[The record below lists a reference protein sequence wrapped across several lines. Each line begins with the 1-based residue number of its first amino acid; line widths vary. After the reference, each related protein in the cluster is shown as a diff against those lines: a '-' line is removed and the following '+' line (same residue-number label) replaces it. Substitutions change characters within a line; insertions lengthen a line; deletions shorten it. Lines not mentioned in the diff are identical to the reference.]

1 MDASGSVQPMTSLV
15 SKKDGD
21 GMLTGSSSGDG
32 RGPIGSN
39 TSYGWWHMTGCLL
52 TRSGG
57 SGRGRRTDRVR
68 DVDILRRQSC
78 MCCETVPPR

>member
-1 MDASGSVQPMTSLV
+1 MDVSGSVQPITSLV
-15 SKKDGD
+15 SMKDED

-32 RGPIGSN
+32 RGPTGSN
-39 TSYGWWHMTGCLL
+39 TSYGWWHMTDCLQM
-52 TRSGG
+52 RSDG